1 MNTLRIQLLIIIL
14 VLLAALAPQAFYTV
28 NMMQKA
34 VLLQFKK
41 VQRSD
46 YEPGLYF
53 KIPFIEEVKKF
64 DKRTLTL
71 DAEPERFL
79 TKEKKFLIV
88 DSFIMWRIED
98 EEKYFTTTGGDEFA
112 AQRLLAQKVNA
123 GLRDEFGLRTI
134 REVVS
139 GERREV
145 MNILRDQA
153 NQAASELGAK
163 VIDVRIK
170 KIDLPDE
177 VSDSVFDRMRSE
189 RKRVANDLRS
199 KGAEVAEQIR
209 ADADRQRTEILASA
223 YRKAQ
228 EIRGNGDATAAET
241 YAGAYEENEGFF
253 KLYRSLEAYRKI
265 FQGYGDVMVLEPDSE
280 FFRYFND
287 PMGNDPMGNE
297 RMDNSAMD
305 ESAAAR

>member
-1 MNTLRIQLLIIIL
+1 MNAIKTQLFLIVI
-14 VLLAALAPQAFYTV
+14 VLLAAFAPQIFYTV
-28 NMMQKA
+28 NMMEKA

-134 REVVS
+134 KEVVS

-145 MNILRDQA
+145 MNILSDQA

-163 VIDVRIK
+163 VVDVRIK

-199 KGAEVAEQIR
+199 QGAEVAEQIR
-209 ADADRQRTEILASA
+209 AGADRQRTEILASA
-223 YRKAQ
+223 YRRAQ
-228 EIRGNGDATAAET
+228 EIRGGGDATAAET
-241 YAGAYEENEGFF
+241 YASAYGKNEEFF
-253 KLYRSLEAYRKI
+253 RLYRSLEAYRKT
-265 FQGYGDVMVLEPDSE
+265 FQGRRDVMVLEPDSE
-280 FFRYFND
+280 FFRYFNN
-287 PMGNDPMGNE
+287 PRGP
-297 RMDNSAMD
+297 
-305 ESAAAR
+305 SAATQ

>member
-1 MNTLRIQLLIIIL
+1 MNTFKIQALIA
-14 VLLAALAPQAFYTV
+14 LLALLAVLAPQVFYTV
-28 NMMQKA
+28 NMMERA
-34 VLLQFKK
+34 VLLRFQK
-41 VQRSD
+41 VQKSD
-46 YEPGLYF
+46 YEPGLYW
-53 KIPFIEEVKKF
+53 KIPFIEEVRKF

-134 REVVS
+134 KEVVS

-153 NQAASELGAK
+153 NQAASELGVQ

-189 RKRVANDLRS
+189 RLRVAKELRS
-199 KGAEVAEQIR
+199 EGAEAAEIIR
-209 ADADRQRTEILASA
+209 ADADRQRTLILAEA

-228 EIRGNGDATAAET
+228 EVRGNGDAEAAET
-241 YAGAYEENEGFF
+241 YADAYSRNEDFF
-253 KLYRSLEAYRKI
+253 GLYRSLEAYRKT
-265 FQGYGDVMVLEPDSE
+265 FQQQGDIMVLEPDSE
-280 FFRYFND
+280 FFRYFNN
-287 PMGNDPMGNE
+287 PLGPTGQ
-297 RMDNSAMD
+297 SQ
-305 ESAAAR
+305 

>member
-1 MNTLRIQLLIIIL
+1 MNAIKIQLLIIVI
-14 VLLAALAPQAFYTV
+14 VLLAALAPQTLYTV
-28 NMMQKA
+28 NMMEKA

-41 VQRSD
+41 VQRSN

-71 DAEPERFL
+71 DAEPERFI
-79 TKEKKFLIV
+79 TTEKKFLIV

-134 REVVS
+134 KEVVS

-153 NQAASELGAK
+153 NRAASELGAK
-163 VIDVRIK
+163 VVDVRIK

-199 KGAEVAEQIR
+199 QGAEAAEQIR
-209 ADADRQRTEILASA
+209 ANADRQRTEILASA

-228 EIRGNGDATAAET
+228 EVRGEGDATAAET
-241 YAGAYEENEGFF
+241 YANAYENNEEFF
-253 KLYRSLEAYRKI
+253 RLYRSLEAYRKT
-265 FQGYGDVMVLEPDSE
+265 FQGQGDVMVLEPDSE
-280 FFRYFND
+280 FFRYFNS
-287 PMGNDPMGNE
+287 PVGPPPV
-297 RMDNSAMD
+297 AQ
-305 ESAAAR
+305 

>member
-1 MNTLRIQLLIIIL
+1 MNTLKIQLFIVVL
-14 VLLAALAPQAFYTV
+14 VLLAALAPQTFYTV
-28 NMMQKA
+28 NMMEKA

-41 VQRSD
+41 VQRSN
-46 YEPGLYF
+46 YEPGLYL
-53 KIPFIEEVKKF
+53 KIPFIEEIKKF
-64 DKRTLTL
+64 EKRTLTL
-71 DAEPERFL
+71 DADPQRFL

-112 AQRLLAQKVNA
+112 AQQLLAQKVNA

-134 REVVS
+134 KEVVS
-139 GERREV
+139 GERREI
-145 MNILRDQA
+145 MNILRAQA

-163 VIDVRIK
+163 VVDVRIK

-199 KGAEVAEQIR
+199 QGAEVAEQIR
-209 ADADRQRTEILASA
+209 ADADRRRTEILASA

-228 EIRGNGDATAAET
+228 EIRGEGDATAAET
-241 YAGAYEENEGFF
+241 YAQAYGKNEEFF
-253 KLYRSLEAYRKI
+253 KLYRSLEAYRRT
-265 FQGYGDVMVLEPDSE
+265 FQGQRDVMVLEPDSE
-280 FFRYFND
+280 FFRYFNN
-287 PMGNDPMGNE
+287 PMGSPP
-297 RMDNSAMD
+297 SPVAQ
-305 ESAAAR
+305 

>member
-98 EEKYFTTTGGDEFA
+98 EQKYFTTTGGDEFA

-134 REVVS
+134 KEVVS

-199 KGAEVAEQIR
+199 QGAEVGEQIR

-228 EIRGNGDATAAET
+228 EIRGEGDATAAKT
-241 YAGAYEENEGFF
+241 YAGAYEENEAFF
-253 KLYRSLEAYRKI
+253 KFYRSLEAYRKT
-265 FQGYGDVMVLEPDSE
+265 FQGYGDIMVLEPDSE

-287 PMGNDPMGNE
+287 PMGNE
-297 RMDNSAMD
+297 RMDNSTMD
-305 ESAAAR
+305 EPAAAR

>member
-1 MNTLRIQLLIIIL
+1 MNTLKAQALIA
-14 VLLAALAPQAFYTV
+14 LLALLAVLAPQIFYTV
-28 NMMQKA
+28 NMMERA
-34 VLLQFKK
+34 VLLRFQK
-41 VQRSD
+41 VQQSD
-46 YEPGLYF
+46 YEPGLYW

-134 REVVS
+134 KEVVS

-153 NQAASELGAK
+153 NAAASELGVQ

-189 RKRVANDLRS
+189 RLRVAKELRS
-199 KGAEVAEQIR
+199 EGAEAAEIIR
-209 ADADRQRTEILASA
+209 ADADRQRTEILAEA

-228 EIRGNGDATAAET
+228 EVRGNGDAEAAET
-241 YAGAYEENEGFF
+241 YADAYSRNEDFF
-253 KLYRSLEAYRKI
+253 GLYRSLEAYRKT
-265 FQGYGDVMVLEPDSE
+265 FQQQGDIMVLEPDSE
-280 FFRYFND
+280 FFRYFNN
-287 PMGNDPMGNE
+287 PLG
-297 RMDNSAMD
+297 
-305 ESAAAR
+305 AAAGQGQ